1 MADYIIPTPRNPIL
15 GLLADAMMGGL
26 AYMEDPRRTQQMRGV
41 GGLLSDTG
49 IAQTVERLASGE
61 PLTKGKGFATRMK
74 PETAAAAMT
83 LAPEAVPIGRAAT
96 AAVRAT
102 KGLPVGASIR
112 KAGKEINVGMNE
124 AGNFLSA
131 RSEFGQVGG
140 LIRPPDSISDK
151 PYLRINYA
159 EVEESQRGKGHGK
172 GLYEALIK
180 EANERGLRVFSDYT
194 VEKPAVNV
202 YKSLGRS
209 GYDIT
214 DMSAG
219 TLDDGSVY
227 GIGANRPAFEI
238 RPKSTNTISAPQNAA
253 LRLAQQRAALP
264 VSEGGL
270 GLPPN
275 NTPMDRARAMGFESG
290 WAHGSPRSDITELR
304 SSRIGAQGP
313 GAYATNYLPEAST
326 YSGTGEGATVY
337 PLMVRKSEAINT
349 KFNNPYDELGVNA
362 DDALLSELFGRGKSA
377 IVTTQEKTPDWLLR
391 AGAPDMPERQHFVSV
406 RPENFR
412 SRFAAFDP
420 TRRNEPDLLAGAL
433 PFTALLDEENRARL
447 EEQLSGLLGR

>member
-1 MADYIIPTPRNPIL
+1 MSDVN
-15 GLLADAMMGGL
+15 
-26 AYMEDPRRTQQMRGV
+26 RTQQMRGMAEFIRSTGV
-41 GGLLSDTG
+41 PSTLERLSYGQGLFTGAGGLGGTTRLRPEV
-49 IAQTVERLASGE
+49 AEAALTVAPMVGPAAKLAGRAVM
-61 PLTKGKGFATRMK
+61 ATR
-74 PETAAAAMT
+74 
-83 LAPEAVPIGRAAT
+83 
-96 AAVRAT
+96 
-102 KGLPVGASIR
+102 GLPVGMGIKSVGKIDELTGLPLNPDGTVTLFHHTNKNAAEQIAKTGRLKSAGEPSVYLTTQKTPDTGYGDVVVPVRVRPSMLNLDDEFPGGRMDFSID
-112 KAGKEINVGMNE
+112 VG
-124 AGNFLSA
+124 
-131 RSEFGQVGG
+131 
-140 LIRPPDSISDK
+140 RPKGSI
-151 PYLRINYA
+151 P
-159 EVEESQRGKGHGK
+159 V
-172 GLYEALIK
+172 
-180 EANERGLRVFSDYT
+180 V
-194 VEKPAVNV
+194 VEKP
-202 YKSLGRS
+202 S
-209 GYDIT
+209 
-214 DMSAG
+214 
-219 TLDDGSVY
+219 
-227 GIGANRPAFEI
+227 FEY
-238 RPKSTNTISAPQNAA
+238 PQEEA

-326 YSGTGEGATVY
+326 YSQTGEGATVY
-337 PLMVRKSEAINT
+337 PLMVRRSEALNT

-433 PFTALLDEENRARL
+433 PFTALLDEENRQAIGEFLTNPIMYRDPFG
-447 EEQLSGLLGR
+447 STVR

>member
-1 MADYIIPTPRNPIL
+1 MADYIRPTPRNPLL
-15 GLLADAMMGGL
+15 GLIADAMMGGIDW
-26 AYMEDPRRTQQMRGV
+26 MQDPRRTQQMRGV
-41 GGLLSDTG
+41 GGLLSETG
-49 IAQTVERLASGE
+49 IAQTVDRLASGE
-61 PLTKGKGFATRMK
+61 PLTKGTGFAIRMK

-83 LAPEAVPIGRAAT
+83 LGPEAVPIGRAAMR
-96 AAVRAT
+96 AVRAT
-102 KGLPVGASIR
+102 EGLPIGASIR
-112 KAGKEINVGMNE
+112 
-124 AGNFLSA
+124 
-131 RSEFGQVGG
+131 QVAP
-140 LIRPPDSISDK
+140 R
-151 PYLRINYA
+151 
-159 EVEESQRGKGHGK
+159 EE
-172 GLYEALIK
+172 
-180 EANERGLRVFSDYT
+180 
-194 VEKPAVNV
+194 
-202 YKSLGRS
+202 
-209 GYDIT
+209 
-214 DMSAG
+214 
-219 TLDDGSVY
+219 
-227 GIGANRPAFEI
+227 
-238 RPKSTNTISAPQNAA
+238 A

-275 NTPMDRARAMGFESG
+275 NTPMDRARAMGFEPG

-326 YSGTGEGATVY
+326 YSQTGEGATVY
-337 PLMVRKSEAINT
+337 PLMVRRSEALNT

-433 PFTALLDEENRARL
+433 PFTALLDEENRALL
-447 EEQLSGLLGR
+447 EEQFGGLLGR